1 MIVKVDFFVKREFPV
16 AGAFAGVAEL
26 ENLLLNHFA
35 VVIMEDDQYFGVLTA
50 MDVMRKSHVLA
61 IDCLCAKSPIAA
73 NQSIKNILALMKYEN
88 TEVLPVFEDNKIVGL
103 VFQRDIIDYLSN
115 HNEELQ
121 KEIDLQTKKI
131 IEQNTELKEKIFQ
144 QRLELETIIEQ
155 RTKELLDLVE
165 TKDKFI
171 RIVASELRNP
181 FGSILGL
188 LKLLQQNIRVYDINK
203 IEKFLTQIYH
213 STSVTFELLVDLLEW
228 LNVNNKD
235 FPFSPEKIC
244 IHQLL
249 SDEIITTSLV
259 AAQKNIAIRNDV
271 PESICAYVDK
281 SRVKTIFRNL
291 INNAVKFTSEKG
303 EIAINAVEL
312 GDFVEISVTDSG
324 IGVSTEIIGKVLS
337 DGLSAFKET
346 DSEIGT
352 GISLLLCKEFIEVEG
367 GRVWIESSLAQ
378 GSVFKFTLPKFQ
390 PEHADDKLKRIHSK
404 SEKKKIT
411 KPTA

>member
-1 MIVKVDFFVKREFPV
+1 MKVDFFVKREFPV

-26 ENLLLNHFA
+26 KNLLLNHFA

-73 NQSIKNILALMKYEN
+73 NQSINNILALMKYEN

-171 RIVASELRNP
+171 RIVATELRNP

-188 LKLLQQNIRVYDINK
+188 LKLLQQNIRVYDIDK

-228 LNVNNKD
+228 LNANNKD

-249 SDEIITTSLV
+249 SDEIITTSFV
-259 AAQKNIAIRNDV
+259 AAQKNIAIRINV

-281 SRVKTIFRNL
+281 NRVKTIFRNL
-291 INNAVKFTSEKG
+291 INNAVKFTAEKG

-337 DGLSAFKET
+337 DGLRAFKET

-352 GISLLLCKEFIEVEG
+352 GIGLLLCKEFIEVEG
-367 GRVWIESSLAQ
+367 GRIWIESSLGQ

-390 PEHADDKLKRIHSK
+390 PEQADDKLKRIHSK
-404 SEKKKIT
+404 SEEKKIT

>member
-1 MIVKVDFFVKREFPV
+1 MKVDFFVKREFPV

-26 ENLLLNHFA
+26 KNLLLNHFA

-73 NQSIKNILALMKYEN
+73 NQSINNILALMKYEN

-144 QRLELETIIEQ
+144 QRVELETIIEQ

-171 RIVASELRNP
+171 RIVASELPNP

-259 AAQKNIAIRNDV
+259 AAQKNVAIRNNV
-271 PESICAYVDK
+271 PKSICAYVDK
-281 SRVKTIFRNL
+281 NRVKTIFRNL

-337 DGLSAFKET
+337 DGLRAFKET

-390 PEHADDKLKRIHSK
+390 PEQADDKLKRIHSK
-404 SEKKKIT
+404 SEEKKIA